1 MKNKK
6 TQLQAVAQIL
16 LDAADAEQQDTDE
29 QFLTIAEA
37 CALAK
42 VSRWTMARWIKNGDI
57 RAVKLG
63 KAKSSPVRIY
73 AASLYAFLA
82 SLETPQGLRKEVQS

>member
-1 MKNKK
+1 MKTNSDA
-6 TQLQAVAQIL
+6 LQRAQMVLAAAMADQQSNEDEL
-16 LDAADAEQQDTDE
+16 LTM
-29 QFLTIAEA
+29 AEA
-37 CALAK
+37 CAKAK

-82 SLETPQGLRKEVQS
+82 SLEIPQGLRKEVKS